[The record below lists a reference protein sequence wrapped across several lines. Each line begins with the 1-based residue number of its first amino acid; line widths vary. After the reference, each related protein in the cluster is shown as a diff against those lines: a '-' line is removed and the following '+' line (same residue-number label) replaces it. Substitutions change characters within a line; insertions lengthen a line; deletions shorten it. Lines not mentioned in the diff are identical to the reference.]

1 MKKSIILIFIISLTS
16 TRCSKQYHFEKFI
29 DKGGKIEPKIEWK
42 TETKTDTIKGKDG
55 KDSIVVVEKLVPYPV
70 YETIYEPKWRVRF
83 DNKRFEDSLNYL
95 KRIYSMELNNA
106 LKREKIE
113 AKKEIKTT
121 RVKNRFP
128 WVGLIFGVGMILIG
142 IGMLKRR

>member
-1 MKKSIILIFIISLTS
+1 MKKTIILIFIISLTS

-42 TETKTDTIKGKDG
+42 TETKTDTIKGVDG
-55 KDSIVVVEKLVPYPV
+55 KDSIIYRYDSIPYAV
-70 YETIYEPKWRVRF
+70 YDIQYVPKWRVRF

-106 LKREKIE
+106 LKRDKIE

-128 WVGLIFGVGMILIG
+128 WVGLLFGIGMILIG
-142 IGMLKRR
+142 FGILKRR